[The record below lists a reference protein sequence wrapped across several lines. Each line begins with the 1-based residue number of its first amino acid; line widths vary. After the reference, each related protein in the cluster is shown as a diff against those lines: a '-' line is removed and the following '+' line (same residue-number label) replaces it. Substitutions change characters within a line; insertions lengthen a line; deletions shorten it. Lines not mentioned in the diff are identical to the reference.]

1 MIINPTKKA
10 LPLFSYLSDV
20 SDKKIAQNFSSNNP
34 LFSWHANYFNVRRK
48 KILLLVND
56 LTYFPLVLIG
66 IDAKRKKQLN
76 EIIPEAITEVFHAA
90 EIPSKKIEEY
100 LDLAGKIEVNAG
112 YNRVVNGVM
121 NNMVTSMEYHGR
133 FDFTTLVDV
142 KISLY
147 LANSFYKEECPL
159 DTLKAAFN
167 EPLVLHE
174 VSQEEVEKEYVV
186 ERNWRSLSDYNVTD
200 FTEDDF
206 EAALANN
213 RLILTAFQ
221 HYLEQSEKLT
231 KKTVNRHLANV
242 EDYLNNYLIFYG
254 FDLAVSTFSIISD
267 FFSWGARKNIWISE
281 SAIKKAGTSLKK
293 FYQFLI
299 AAGEVKASDMPEIR
313 KEIDLGIED
322 GIMTLMEMD
331 EWF

>member
-10 LPLFSYLSDV
+10 LPLFSYLSEV
-20 SDKKIAQNFSSNNP
+20 SDKKIAQNFSNNNP

-66 IDAKRKKQLN
+66 IDAKFKKQLN
-76 EIIPEAITEVFHAA
+76 EIIPEAITEVFQAA
-90 EIPSKKIEEY
+90 EISSKKIEEY
-100 LDLAGKIEVNAG
+100 LDLAGRIEVNAG

-121 NNMVTSMEYHGR
+121 NNMITSMEYHSR
-133 FDFTTLVDV
+133 IDFTTLVDT
-142 KISLY
+142 KTSLD

-159 DTLKAAFN
+159 DTLRSAFN

-186 ERNWRSLSDYNVTD
+186 ERNWRSLADYNITD

-299 AAGEVKASDMPEIR
+299 AAGEVKASYMPEIR
-313 KEIDLGIED
+313 GEIEVGIED